1 MKWQGV
7 QEGGDV
13 YTCDLI
19 HIDEWQKTTQ
29 HCKAGILQ
37 LKIKRDTFVWMRID
51 LLKVEG

>member
-1 MKWQGV
+1 M
-7 QEGGDV
+7 

-19 HIDEWQKTTQ
+19 HIDDWQKTTQ